1 MVTKTSD
8 SVVRGEKTWTFSNSN
23 VLTNNS
29 TFLVK
34 RTEQKLSTIIES
46 KSITY
51 VQILNRTLPP
61 CYLEGQLSSLKHKT
75 KHVIPNILV

>member
-34 RTEQKLSTIIES
+34 RTEQKLSTILES
-46 KSITY
+46 KRRTY